1 MNYRPLVAAL
11 RTPFAPRLRS
21 LRTGRVNPGNGIAL
35 LLGGIVCIALACGP
49 APSDSDFSV
58 DDPSSAANF
67 SGRLL
72 TLDGEET
79 DLQEIEGEVVFLN
92 FWATWCKP
100 CLLEMP
106 SMEDL
111 YNKLSGQGLAMVA
124 VTEED
129 PAVVRSYLERNA
141 YSFPILLDPQ
151 GELAYRFDV
160 RGLPTTVVFD
170 SQREV
175 ILRHVGAYSWNT
187 PEMLE
192 RFRQLLA
199 D

>member
-1 MNYRPLVAAL
+1 MNSWWLIAAL
-11 RTPFAPRLRS
+11 RTSFAPRLPF
-21 LRTGRVNPGNGIAL
+21 LLTGRVNPGRRIVLA
-35 LLGGIVCIALACGP
+35 LGGIIWIALACGQ
-49 APSDSDFSV
+49 APSNSDSAV
-58 DDPSSAANF
+58 DLSSPADF

-79 DLQEIEGEVVFLN
+79 DLQQIEGKVVFLN

-100 CLLEMP
+100 CLVEMP

-111 YNKLSGQGLAMVA
+111 YNKFSGQGLAMVA

-129 PAVVRSYLERNA
+129 PAIVRSYLERNA
-141 YSFPILLDPQ
+141 YSFSILLDPQ

-175 ILRHVGAYSWNT
+175 IFRHVGAYSWNT